1 MTVRDLIS
9 LLETYMP
16 SLDAPLYV
24 KLVGSNSP
32 SKFYVVGGEN
42 NVTLLVDTR
51 NETLTHRKGM
61 QGAQGLS

>member
-24 KLVGSNSP
+24 KIVGSALP
-32 SKFYVVGGEN
+32 CKFYVVGGEN
-42 NVTLLVDTR
+42 RVTLLVDTQ
-51 NETLTHRKGM
+51 RKV
-61 QGAQGLS
+61 QE